1 MNEELVKNFSHV
13 HWIKKIGEYIYEDD
27 PNNIIKFSLA
37 YTLQSLRAGEDIDR
51 FKWDE
56 EI

>member
-13 HWIKKIGEYIYEDD
+13 HWIKEIGEYIYEDD

-56 EI
+56 KI